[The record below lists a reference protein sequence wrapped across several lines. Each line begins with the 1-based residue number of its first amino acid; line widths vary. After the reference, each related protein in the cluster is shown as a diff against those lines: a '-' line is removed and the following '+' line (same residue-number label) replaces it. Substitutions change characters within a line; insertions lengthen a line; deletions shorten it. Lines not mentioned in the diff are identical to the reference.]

1 MNARK
6 LLITATVL
14 SLTVG
19 LTDGL
24 TTARA
29 QEAASPKAPNTDT
42 DKPNAKPAAKQV
54 VARGITWF
62 GTWELGLAEAKRT
75 GRPILFTSAAPA
87 CGTVP
92 GMW

>member
-1 MNARK
+1 MIARK
-6 LLITATVL
+6 LLLTAAVL

-19 LTDGL
+19 LT
-24 TTARA
+24 TARA
-29 QEAASPKAPNTDT
+29 QEGASPKAPKTDT
-42 DKPNAKPAAKQV
+42 DKPNAKPDVRPAAKQAG
-54 VARGITWF
+54 ARGITWF